1 MRVLSSIVMPGG
13 WHFEQKLVSSPQR
26 PRTQRI
32 GASTYDQLLDN
43 VFKFRLNNLEMV
55 PAGTATKELVEQD
68 VSFFICGHYPG
79 NCTGTRAQF
88 AQMKGG
94 EWPGRK
100 YKVDYRRPLTRIEDW
115 ITRLNQENL
124 KFVDNTVALSRAQIC
139 IKCSLHQNWR
149 SGCGPCNEN
158 ATRRATLIRGSHVM
172 GLEGKLKACLAYGTL
187 QEVSVWLEQD
197 FSTAVSKRIPA
208 ECWKVKAS

>member
-13 WHFEQKLVSSPQR
+13 WHFDQKLVSSPQR

-55 PAGTATKELVEQD
+55 PPGTATKELVEQD

-79 NCTGTRAQF
+79 NCTGTRAEF
-88 AQMKGG
+88 AQVKIGD
-94 EWPGRK
+94 WPGRQ

-115 ITRLNQENL
+115 ITRLTQREL
-124 KFVDNTVALSRAQIC
+124 KFVDHSVALSRAQIC
-139 IKCSLHQNWR
+139 TKCALHQNWR
-149 SGCGPCNEN
+149 TGCGPCNDN
-158 ATRRATLIRGSHVM
+158 AMRRATLIRGSHVM
-172 GLEGKLKACLAYGTL
+172 GLEQKMKACVAFGTL
-187 QEVSVWLEQD
+187 QELAVWLEDD
-197 FSTAVSKRIPA
+197 FSITKIQRLPN